1 MAKTPKRISSKRSG
15 PKRFKLTAG
24 AQRKQDNAAMRENGT
39 KLNRKKSPAAQAR
52 ELLAT
57 PTVGGKSSQSGG
69 NWRTQ
74 PRNPKTGRFIK
85 R

>member
-1 MAKTPKRISSKRSG
+1 MAKKPKRVSSKSSG
-15 PKRFKLTAG
+15 PKKFKLTAG

-39 KLNRKKSPAAQAR
+39 KLNKKKSPAAQAR

-57 PTVGGKSSQSGG
+57 PTVGGTG